1 MTARMDR
8 LGEGLLWVAT
18 IALGGIVAVYGGG
31 WLGRILV
38 QQPYVGAAVGL
49 LNLAAALLI
58 RVKEKPNIG
67 QRMQAAM
74 RNRSPYS
81 SVMVVLVVFS
91 LAEVVAYLTVAGA
104 VRWLQGGF

>member
-1 MTARMDR
+1 MTALMDR
-8 LGEGLLWVAT
+8 LGTGLLWACI
-18 IALGGIVAVYGGG
+18 IALNGFLALYGGA
-31 WLGRILV
+31 WLGKWLV
-38 QQPYVGAAVGL
+38 QQPAIGAAVGL

-58 RVKEKPNIG
+58 RVKERPTIG

-91 LAEVVAYLTVAGA
+91 LAEVVAYLTVTGA
-104 VRWLQGGF
+104 LRWLQGGF